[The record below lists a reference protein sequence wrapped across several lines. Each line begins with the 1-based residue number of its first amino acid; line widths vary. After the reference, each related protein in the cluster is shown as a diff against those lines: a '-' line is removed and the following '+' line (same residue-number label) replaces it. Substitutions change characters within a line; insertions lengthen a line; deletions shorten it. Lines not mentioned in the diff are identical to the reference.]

1 MDLSDIPPPGWAAP
15 DVSVSLPTLSPP
27 FVSAD
32 DAARFAH
39 ELIGDHRDVQYGG
52 AILKDTQG
60 QFFATRPVKGRSAS
74 VS

>member
-1 MDLSDIPPPGWAAP
+1 MDLSDIPQPGRAP
-15 DVSVSLPTLSPP
+15 
-27 FVSAD
+27 
-32 DAARFAH
+32 H
-39 ELIGDHRDVQYGG
+39 ELTGDHRDVQYGG